1 MNAFYAGVHRIVD
14 HSVIN
19 SARVQFLKALIC
31 LRMQLFQV
39 AELNRLCGTGVST
52 GWLESGHLAVSAEGA
67 FEGATVVLILLD
79 HSERATDNAVS
90 AAIANVGLNEDS
102 AELHAHDGASGASF
116 QTAGDLAMLADVG
129 REAPGRQLPG
139 RVSTQAGSGGV
150 LDKLH
155 MTPGGVADGFSVVVR
170 EAAPVV
176 AVFGN
181 AVPFLARDLASFAAD
196 AQRGIGEEAGV
207 RVAVGL
213 W

>member
-1 MNAFYAGVHRIVD
+1 MNAFHAGVHRVVD
-14 HSVIN
+14 DSVIN
-19 SARVQFLKALIC
+19 SARVQLLKALIC

-39 AELNRLCGTGVST
+39 AELDRLCGAGVSA
-52 GWLESGHLAVSAEGA
+52 GWFESGHLAVSAECA
-67 FEGATVVLILLD
+67 LEGASVVLVLLD
-79 HSERATDNAVS
+79 HSERAADNTVG
-90 AAIANVGLNEDS
+90 AAIANVGLNEDC
-102 AELHAHDGASGASF
+102 AEFHADDGARGARF

-129 REAPGRQLPG
+129 REAPGRQLACG
-139 RVSTQAGSGGV
+139 ISTEAGGGGI

-155 MTPGGVADGFSVVVR
+155 VTPGGVADGLSVVVR

-207 RVAVGL
+207 RAAVVL